1 MKFNS
6 SEFLKTNSD
15 DQSVFYIDCNILAA
29 NVDSYSDTRL
39 YQWLN
44 KYLEFFPSVSK
55 SHLIANLI
63 LRDLFVDCSFILNGS
78 DCSYSLCGV
87 EYDLSYFNEEIE
99 ITLRGNNQNCEKVM
113 LSVLDAIMNG
123 PIPGEKLE
131 NFSCG

>member
-15 DQSVFYIDCNILAA
+15 DQSFIYIDCNILVA
-29 NVDSYSDTRL
+29 NIDSYSDTRL

-44 KYLEFFPSVSK
+44 KYLELFPSVSK

-63 LRDLFVDCSFILNGS
+63 LRDLFMCAFIPNGS

-87 EYDLSYFNEEIE
+87 EYDLSYFLNSI
-99 ITLRGNNQNCEKVM
+99 
-113 LSVLDAIMNG
+113 
-123 PIPGEKLE
+123 
-131 NFSCG
+131 